1 MSGIKQGI
9 YESIINNKI
18 LKEINDETLLV
29 EKDKLNAEDAKLILT
44 EYISDVTRTALKY
57 MRDNTSE
64 EDEYLIKQIKVCNEI
79 IDLLKNELNDEEFED
94 LKISESAE
102 VLTSVYSKINN
113 TSYTNKVV
121 RPETSIARTSL
132 FTGSRRE
139 PNLNEELKRE
149 IQSSDEICMLVS
161 FIRWSGLR
169 TILDELR
176 EFTNKGKKLRIITTS
191 YMSATQPK
199 AVIELAKLNNTEVK
213 VSYDVERT
221 RLHAKAYIFKR
232 DNGFFLNGTAFYNRT
247 YGKNK

>member
-18 LKEINDETLLV
+18 LKEINDETLIV
-29 EKDKLNAEDAKLILT
+29 EKDKLNAEDAKLVLT

-113 TSYTNKVV
+113 AS
-121 RPETSIARTSL
+121 
-132 FTGSRRE
+132 
-139 PNLNEELKRE
+139 
-149 IQSSDEICMLVS
+149 
-161 FIRWSGLR
+161 
-169 TILDELR
+169 
-176 EFTNKGKKLRIITTS
+176 
-191 YMSATQPK
+191 
-199 AVIELAKLNNTEVK
+199 
-213 VSYDVERT
+213 
-221 RLHAKAYIFKR
+221 
-232 DNGFFLNGTAFYNRT
+232 
-247 YGKNK
+247 